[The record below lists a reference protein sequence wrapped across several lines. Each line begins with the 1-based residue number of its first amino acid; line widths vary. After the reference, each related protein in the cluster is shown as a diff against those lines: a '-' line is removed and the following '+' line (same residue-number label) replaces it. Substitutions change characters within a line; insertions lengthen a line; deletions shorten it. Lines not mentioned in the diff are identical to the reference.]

1 MNEHEKYSEEELIE
15 FEKISE
21 TFRDLKEKYEKE
33 IFTQIPQIDDEL
45 MIRYRSYRKSV
56 LMKLFNIK
64 E

>member
-1 MNEHEKYSEEELIE
+1 MNEHEKYSEEEIIE